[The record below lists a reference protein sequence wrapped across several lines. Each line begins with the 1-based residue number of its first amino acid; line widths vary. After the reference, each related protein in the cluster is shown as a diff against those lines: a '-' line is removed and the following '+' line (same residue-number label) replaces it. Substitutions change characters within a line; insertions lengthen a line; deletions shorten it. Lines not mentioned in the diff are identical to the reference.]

1 VFITDQEQK
10 PMQSTAYK
18 QDKPSTLSRRD
29 IHQQVTDTIIQ
40 QLQAGTI
47 PWHQPWVTYRNGDPG
62 TPIPFK
68 IPHNFTTGNK
78 YRGINIVLL
87 WNAAVNN
94 GFTTSEWASYK
105 QWQDKKEQVKGGE
118 KGTMIVYY
126 DTFEKEVDGEIEKIP
141 FIKSSFV
148 FNRSQLASYQP
159 EEQPTH
165 SVIKPAFERIT
176 RVEEFVSNTK
186 AIIQHKEPEAYY
198 SRAFDHINMPE
209 PELFIATATRTAKEA
224 YYSTLLHEL
233 THWSG
238 SPTRLNRIKG
248 KRFGD
253 QNYAA
258 EELAA
263 ELGACFLSAELEIE
277 PTIKGDHASYIDH
290 WLGVLKKD
298 KHCIFTAASEASK
311 AVDYLQTL
319 QPNPALRG

>member
-1 VFITDQEQK
+1 
-10 PMQSTAYK
+10 MQNTAYK
-18 QDKPSTLSRRD
+18 QDKPTTISRRD

-40 QLQAGTI
+40 QLKAGTI
-47 PWHQPWVTYRNGDPG
+47 PWHQPWVTHRNGVG
-62 TPIPFK
+62 APIPFK
-68 IPHNFTTGNK
+68 IPHNSTTGNK

-94 GFTTSEWASYK
+94 GFCTSEWASYK

-141 FIKSSFV
+141 FIKASHV
-148 FNRSQLASYQP
+148 FNRSQLSSFQP
-159 EEQPTH
+159 EEAPAPEI
-165 SVIKPAFERIT
+165 VKPVFERLAH
-176 RVEEFVSNTK
+176 VEEFVANTR
-186 AIIQHKEPEAYY
+186 AIIQHDEPKAYY
-198 SRAFDHINMPE
+198 SPFFDHINMPE
-209 PELFIATATRTAKEA
+209 PDLFIPTATRTAKEA

-238 SPTRLNRIKG
+238 SPKRLNRTKG

-258 EELAA
+258 EELVA
-263 ELGACFLSAELEIE
+263 ELGACFMCAELEIE
-277 PTIKGDHASYIDH
+277 PTIKGDHASYIDN
-290 WLGVLKKD
+290 WLSVLKKD

-311 AVDYLQTL
+311 AVDYLQGL
-319 QPNPALRG
+319 QPLPSL